1 MKGEMMTE
9 EERQRMIHIRI
20 SGATHRELRKV
31 AAENDQT
38 MQELVVLAVERT
50 VEETELLSEVEEIK
64 LKLEEKARKV
74 EERAFELEERS
85 VKIESR
91 NRELESR
98 EIELEVKLELELT
111 GEPVSQP
118 ETLIDRIKRME
129 KLVSSLSSQLQCLK
143 NDLADHE

>member
-50 VEETELLSEVEEIK
+50 VEETELLSEV
-64 LKLEEKARKV
+64 ARKV